1 MFSPGTRPQKR
12 TDNMKTAGIP
22 KGFTLVEL
30 IIVMA
35 LITILAS
42 FAIPAWQR
50 YTLNTGVKTATREIM
65 ADILQTRQR
74 AIAENINTYQLTFS
88 YSDNTYSLSRSDTGV
103 TLWTKNL
110 TDFGKDNVL
119 WWAWFS
125 DGTNVLKFQRR
136 GILTNQGNIWVR
148 NRYYNFSYITAQTI
162 GRPYVQ
168 FYMSN

>member
-1 MFSPGTRPQKR
+1 MFFPGTRPQKR
-12 TDNMKTAGIP
+12 MDNMKTAGIP
-22 KGFTLVEL
+22 KGFTLVEV

-35 LITILAS
+35 LITILTS
-42 FAIPAWQR
+42 FAVPAWQR
-50 YTLNTGVKTATREIM
+50 YTVNAGVKTATREIM

-88 YSDNTYSLSRSDTGV
+88 YSDNSYSLSRSDTGV

-110 TDFGKDNVL
+110 TDFGNDNVL

-148 NRYYNFSYITAQTI
+148 NHYYNFSYITAQTI